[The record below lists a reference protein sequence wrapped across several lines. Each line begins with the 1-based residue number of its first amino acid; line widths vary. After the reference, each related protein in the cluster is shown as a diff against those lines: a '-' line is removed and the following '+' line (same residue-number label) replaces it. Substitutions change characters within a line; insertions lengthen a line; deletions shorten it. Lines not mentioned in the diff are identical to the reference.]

1 MNMQNDKDDL
11 KHVNDSK
18 NSLYNLEVLAE
29 SSHDYQLIKMSLNN
43 TGNMY
48 SKTSNKT
55 EVSVK
60 NIYRIRSRNQRNV
73 KNSSNILVFH
83 GTPRKNVSSIL
94 TSGFKS
100 TEFGRFGPGVYHS
113 NFFTKS
119 LRYSSNSF
127 KLLGNKE
134 EFFVF
139 VNELPFKYLSKKI
152 VEESLET
159 YCCKY
164 LCSDDQQLEEY
175 ERDSDGSFI
184 NIAVDRIDDH
194 PEFVASSNIVVP
206 KYLVHAVEVKKM
218 LVIELVNLVILLIIV

>member
-1 MNMQNDKDDL
+1 MQNDKDDL
-11 KHVNDSK
+11 KNVNDSK
-18 NSLYNLEVLAE
+18 NSLYYLEVLAE

-48 SKTSNKT
+48 SKTSNKV

-60 NIYRIRSRNQRNV
+60 NIYRIRSRNPRKVNNLS
-73 KNSSNILVFH
+73 KILVFH
-83 GTPRKNVSSIL
+83 GTPRKNVPGIL

-119 LRYSSNSF
+119 LRYSSY
-127 KLLGNKE
+127 LGGKE
-134 EFFVF
+134 DFFVF
-139 VNELPFKYLSKKI
+139 VNELPFKYLSENF

-218 LVIELVNLVILLIIV
+218 LVEELVNLVILIIIV